1 MKNYQNT
8 VKFTFGLLLII
19 QVSLIFFGYL
29 RPSIIYDYLDFW
41 PLTIIPF
48 FILLIFR
55 KTNIKEQVSFY
66 VFIFLTLVF
75 LFFLAGHFF
84 KAQFLST
91 YSFDSS
97 FQNLNLDSSVEHQ
110 VFIDEDNT
118 IDLNYFIGSGY
129 KIDIID
135 EPGRSGFPEAI
146 ETIVGS
152 PRAIIFRE
160 VDTSSLLKV
169 KGWEIELGSQDL
181 WKLDIFSIDSTIHL
195 DNLNLLP
202 SSLSGTGEI
211 YLGPNLNLKELV
223 LNGKYEITVSKQLPI
238 VVRGNATVPPSWLNA
253 TVGYL
258 NQIDETYKL
267 EIEIIDGSEVI
278 FNDGRNKI

>member
-8 VKFTFGLLLII
+8 VKFTFGLLVII

-75 LFFLAGHFF
+75 LFFQAGHFF
-84 KAQFLST
+84 NAQFLST

-97 FQNLNLDSSVEHQ
+97 FQNLNLDSSVEYQ
-110 VFIDEDNT
+110 VFIDENNT

-278 FNDGRNKI
+278 FNDG

>member
-8 VKFTFGLLLII
+8 VKFTFGLLVII

-181 WKLDIFSIDSTIHL
+181 WELDIFSIDSTIHL

-278 FNDGRNKI
+278 FNDG

>member
-8 VKFTFGLLLII
+8 VKFIFGIVVII

-129 KIDIID
+129 KIDIIN

-169 KGWEIELGSQDL
+169 KGWEIELGSQGL

-278 FNDGRNKI
+278 FNDG

>member
-8 VKFTFGLLLII
+8 VKFTFGLLVII

-110 VFIDEDNT
+110 GFIDEDNT

-195 DNLNLLP
+195 DNLNLLS

-278 FNDGRNKI
+278 FNDG

>member
-1 MKNYQNT
+1 MRNYQNT
-8 VKFTFGLLLII
+8 IKFIFGLVIII
-19 QVSLIFFGYL
+19 QISLIFFGYL

-41 PLTIIPF
+41 PITIFPF

-66 VFIFLTLVF
+66 IFIFLTLVF
-75 LFFLAGHFF
+75 LFFQAGHFF
-84 KAQFLST
+84 NAQFLST
-91 YSFDSS
+91 YSYDSS
-97 FQNLNLDSSVEHQ
+97 FQNLNLDSSVEYQ

-129 KIDIID
+129 KIDIIN

-278 FNDGRNKI
+278 FNDG

>member
-8 VKFTFGLLLII
+8 IKFTFGLVIII
-19 QVSLIFFGYL
+19 QISLIFFGYL

-41 PLTIIPF
+41 PITIFPF

-66 VFIFLTLVF
+66 IFIFLTLVF
-75 LFFLAGHFF
+75 LFFQAGHFF
-84 KAQFLST
+84 NSQFLST
-91 YSFDSS
+91 YSYDSS
-97 FQNLNLDSSVEHQ
+97 FQNLNLDSSVEYQ
-110 VFIDEDNT
+110 VFIDENNT

-135 EPGRSGFPEAI
+135 EPGKSGFPEAI

-169 KGWEIELGSQDL
+169 KGWDIELGSQDL
-181 WKLDIFSIDSTIHL
+181 WKLDIFSIDSIIHL
-195 DNLNLLP
+195 DNLNLSP

-211 YLGPNLNLKELV
+211 YLGPNLNLKELI

-278 FNDGRNKI
+278 FNDG

>member
-8 VKFTFGLLLII
+8 VKFIFGLLVII

-211 YLGPNLNLKELV
+211 YLGPNLILKELV

-278 FNDGRNKI
+278 FNDG

>member
-8 VKFTFGLLLII
+8 VKFIFGLVVII

-91 YSFDSS
+91 YSFNSS

-278 FNDGRNKI
+278 FNDG

>member
-1 MKNYQNT
+1 M
-8 VKFTFGLLLII
+8 
-19 QVSLIFFGYL
+19 
-29 RPSIIYDYLDFW
+29 
-41 PLTIIPF
+41 
-48 FILLIFR
+48 
-55 KTNIKEQVSFY
+55 SFY
-66 VFIFLTLVF
+66 IFIFLTLVF
-75 LFFLAGHFF
+75 LFFQAGHFF
-84 KAQFLST
+84 NAQFLST

-110 VFIDEDNT
+110 VFIDENNT

-129 KIDIID
+129 RIDIIN
-135 EPGRSGFPEAI
+135 EPGKSGFPEAI

-169 KGWEIELGSQDL
+169 KGWDIELGSQDL
-181 WKLDIFSIDSTIHL
+181 WKLDIFSIDSIIHL
-195 DNLNLLP
+195 DNLNLSP

-211 YLGPNLNLKELV
+211 YLGPNLNLKELI

-278 FNDGRNKI
+278 FNDG

>member
-8 VKFTFGLLLII
+8 VKFTFGLLVII

-118 IDLNYFIGSGY
+118 IDLNYFIGNGY

-278 FNDGRNKI
+278 FNDG

>member
-8 VKFTFGLLLII
+8 VKFTFGLLVII

-169 KGWEIELGSQDL
+169 KGWDIELGSQDL

-278 FNDGRNKI
+278 FNDG

>member
-8 VKFTFGLLLII
+8 VKFTFGLLVII

-91 YSFDSS
+91 YSFNSS

-195 DNLNLLP
+195 DNLNLLQ

-238 VVRGNATVPPSWLNA
+238 VVRGNAIVPPSWLNA

-278 FNDGRNKI
+278 FNDG

>member
-8 VKFTFGLLLII
+8 VKFIFGLVVII

-129 KIDIID
+129 KIDIIN

-181 WKLDIFSIDSTIHL
+181 WKLDIFSIDSIIHL
-195 DNLNLLP
+195 DNLNLSP

-211 YLGPNLNLKELV
+211 YLGPNLNLKELI

-278 FNDGRNKI
+278 FNDG

>member
-8 VKFTFGLLLII
+8 VKFIFGLVVII

-41 PLTIIPF
+41 PITIIPF

-129 KIDIID
+129 KIDIIN

-278 FNDGRNKI
+278 FNDG

>member
-8 VKFTFGLLLII
+8 VKFTFGLLVII

-66 VFIFLTLVF
+66 IFIFLTLVF
-75 LFFLAGHFF
+75 LFFQAGHFF
-84 KAQFLST
+84 NAQFLST
-91 YSFDSS
+91 YSYDSS
-97 FQNLNLDSSVEHQ
+97 FQNLNLDSSVEYQ
-110 VFIDEDNT
+110 VFIDENNT

-129 KIDIID
+129 KIDIIN

-211 YLGPNLNLKELV
+211 YLGPNLILKELV

-278 FNDGRNKI
+278 FNDG

>member
-8 VKFTFGLLLII
+8 VKFTFGLLVII
-19 QVSLIFFGYL
+19 QASLIFFGYL

-267 EIEIIDGSEVI
+267 EIEIIYGSEVI
-278 FNDGRNKI
+278 FNDG

>member
-1 MKNYQNT
+1 VKNYQNT
-8 VKFTFGLLLII
+8 IKFTFGLVIII
-19 QVSLIFFGYL
+19 QISLIFFGYL

-41 PLTIIPF
+41 PITIFPF

-66 VFIFLTLVF
+66 IFIFLTLVF
-75 LFFLAGHFF
+75 LFFQAGHFF
-84 KAQFLST
+84 NAQFLST

-129 KIDIID
+129 KIDIIN

-169 KGWEIELGSQDL
+169 KGWDIELGSQDL
-181 WKLDIFSIDSTIHL
+181 WKLDIFSIDSIIHL
-195 DNLNLLP
+195 DNLNLSP

-211 YLGPNLNLKELV
+211 YLGPNLNLKELI

-278 FNDGRNKI
+278 FNDG

>member
-8 VKFTFGLLLII
+8 VKFTFGLLVII

-41 PLTIIPF
+41 PLTIVPF

-55 KTNIKEQVSFY
+55 KTNVKEQVSFY

-278 FNDGRNKI
+278 FNDG

>member
-8 VKFTFGLLLII
+8 VKFTFGLLVII

-91 YSFDSS
+91 YSYDSS
-97 FQNLNLDSSVEHQ
+97 FQNLNLDSSVEYQ
-110 VFIDEDNT
+110 VFIDENNT

-278 FNDGRNKI
+278 FNDG

>member
-8 VKFTFGLLLII
+8 VKFTFGLLVII

-97 FQNLNLDSSVEHQ
+97 FENLNLDSSVEHQ

-135 EPGRSGFPEAI
+135 EPGKSGCPEAI
-146 ETIVGS
+146 ETIVGT

-169 KGWEIELGSQDL
+169 KGWEIELGSKDL
-181 WKLDIFSIDSTIHL
+181 WKLDIFSIDSIIHL

-267 EIEIIDGSEVI
+267 EIEIIDGSQVI
-278 FNDGRNKI
+278 FNDG

>member
-8 VKFTFGLLLII
+8 VKFTFGLLVII

-66 VFIFLTLVF
+66 IFIFLTLVF

-91 YSFDSS
+91 YSFNSS

-278 FNDGRNKI
+278 FNDG

>member
-8 VKFTFGLLLII
+8 VKFTFGLLVII

-169 KGWEIELGSQDL
+169 KGWEIELGSQGL

-238 VVRGNATVPPSWLNA
+238 VVRGNATVPLSWLNA

-278 FNDGRNKI
+278 FNDG

>member
-8 VKFTFGLLLII
+8 VKFTFGLLVII

-181 WKLDIFSIDSTIHL
+181 WKLDIFSIDSIIHL
-195 DNLNLLP
+195 DNLNLSP

-211 YLGPNLNLKELV
+211 YLGPNLNLNELI

-238 VVRGNATVPPSWLNA
+238 VVRGNATVPSSWLNA

-278 FNDGRNKI
+278 FNDG

>member
-8 VKFTFGLLLII
+8 VKFTFGLLVII

-66 VFIFLTLVF
+66 VFIFLILVF

-278 FNDGRNKI
+278 FNDG

>member
-8 VKFTFGLLLII
+8 VKFTFGLLVII

-48 FILLIFR
+48 FILFIFR

-91 YSFDSS
+91 YSFNSS

-223 LNGKYEITVSKQLPI
+223 LNGKYEINVSKQLPI

-278 FNDGRNKI
+278 FNDG

>member
-1 MKNYQNT
+1 MRNYQNT
-8 VKFTFGLLLII
+8 IKFIFGLVIII

-41 PLTIIPF
+41 PITIIPF

-278 FNDGRNKI
+278 FNDG

>member
-8 VKFTFGLLLII
+8 VKFTFGLVVII

-66 VFIFLTLVF
+66 IFIFLTLVF

-169 KGWEIELGSQDL
+169 KGWDIELGSQDL
-181 WKLDIFSIDSTIHL
+181 WKLDIFSIDSIIHL
-195 DNLNLLP
+195 DNLNLSP

-211 YLGPNLNLKELV
+211 YLGPNLNLKELI

-278 FNDGRNKI
+278 FNDG

>member
-8 VKFTFGLLLII
+8 VKFTFGLLVII

-181 WKLDIFSIDSTIHL
+181 WKLDIFSIDSIIHL
-195 DNLNLLP
+195 DNLNLSP

-211 YLGPNLNLKELV
+211 YLGPNLNLKELI

-238 VVRGNATVPPSWLNA
+238 VVRGNAIVPPSWLNA

-278 FNDGRNKI
+278 FNDG

>member
-8 VKFTFGLLLII
+8 VKFTFGLLVII

-238 VVRGNATVPPSWLNA
+238 VVRGNAIVPPSWLNA

-278 FNDGRNKI
+278 FNDG

>member
-8 VKFTFGLLLII
+8 VKFIFGLVIII
-19 QVSLIFFGYL
+19 QISLIFFGYL

-41 PLTIIPF
+41 PITIFPF
-48 FILLIFR
+48 LILLIFR

-91 YSFDSS
+91 YSFNSS
-97 FQNLNLDSSVEHQ
+97 FQNLNLDSSIEHQ
-110 VFIDEDNT
+110 VFIDENNT
-118 IDLNYFIGSGY
+118 IHLNYFIGSGY
-129 KIDIID
+129 KIDIIN
-135 EPGRSGFPEAI
+135 EPGKSGFPEAI

-181 WKLDIFSIDSTIHL
+181 WKLDIFSIDSIIHL
-195 DNLNLLP
+195 DNLNLSP

-211 YLGPNLNLKELV
+211 YLGPNLNLNELI

-238 VVRGNATVPPSWLNA
+238 VVRGNATVPSSWLNA

-278 FNDGRNKI
+278 FNDG

>member
-8 VKFTFGLLLII
+8 VKFTFGLLVII

-29 RPSIIYDYLDFW
+29 RPSIIYDHLDFW

-84 KAQFLST
+84 KAQFLTT

-181 WKLDIFSIDSTIHL
+181 WKLDIFSIDSIIHL
-195 DNLNLLP
+195 DNLNLSP

-211 YLGPNLNLKELV
+211 YLGPNLNLKELI
-223 LNGKYEITVSKQLPI
+223 LNGKYEITVSNQLPI

-278 FNDGRNKI
+278 FNDG

>member
-8 VKFTFGLLLII
+8 VKFTFGLLVII

-75 LFFLAGHFF
+75 LFFQAGHFF
-84 KAQFLST
+84 NAQFLST
-91 YSFDSS
+91 YSYDSS
-97 FQNLNLDSSVEHQ
+97 FQNLNLDSSVEYQ
-110 VFIDEDNT
+110 VFIDENNT

-135 EPGRSGFPEAI
+135 EPGKSGFPEAI

-278 FNDGRNKI
+278 FNDG

>member
-8 VKFTFGLLLII
+8 VKFTFGLLVII

-55 KTNIKEQVSFY
+55 KTKIKEQVSFY
-66 VFIFLTLVF
+66 IFIFLTLVF
-75 LFFLAGHFF
+75 LFFQAGHFF
-84 KAQFLST
+84 NAQFLST

-278 FNDGRNKI
+278 FNDG

>member
-8 VKFTFGLLLII
+8 VKFTFGLLVII

-29 RPSIIYDYLDFW
+29 RPSIVYDYLDFW

-91 YSFDSS
+91 YSFNSS

-278 FNDGRNKI
+278 FNDG

>member
-8 VKFTFGLLLII
+8 IKFTFGLVIII
-19 QVSLIFFGYL
+19 QISLIFFGYL

-41 PLTIIPF
+41 PITIFPF

-84 KAQFLST
+84 KAQFLTT

-278 FNDGRNKI
+278 FNDG

>member
-8 VKFTFGLLLII
+8 VKFTFGLLVII

-135 EPGRSGFPEAI
+135 EPGKSGFPEAI

-278 FNDGRNKI
+278 FNDG

>member
-8 VKFTFGLLLII
+8 VKFTFGLLVII

-48 FILLIFR
+48 FILFIFR

-146 ETIVGS
+146 DTIVGS

-278 FNDGRNKI
+278 FNDG

>member
-8 VKFTFGLLLII
+8 VKFTFGLLVII

-169 KGWEIELGSQDL
+169 KGWEIELGSQGL

-278 FNDGRNKI
+278 FNDG

>member
-8 VKFTFGLLLII
+8 VKFTFGLLVII

-169 KGWEIELGSQDL
+169 KGWEIQLGSQDL

-278 FNDGRNKI
+278 FNDG